1 MDAHKECT
9 HPAIVPSTLSWNI
22 QSTAL
27 WQEIIRNYMCFVF
40 VLDLLRKDRLIMGL
54 FNTITTSIFGNYK
67 V

>member
-9 HPAIVPSTLSWNI
+9 HPATVPSTLSWNI